1 MEEIQNRK
9 QCEIMLTDTGL
20 SGRQKHWEL
29 CIAAQADC
37 LNIFKFKQGVVL
49 ILYVVLERH
58 YNVPQ
63 SLSLER
69 PSPPCC
75 LWEADEGGGPEQ
87 YWGRNP
93 DC

>member
-37 LNIFKFKQGVVL
+37 LNIFKFKQRVVL
-49 ILYVVLERH
+49 LFVCSVET
-58 YNVPQ
+58 
-63 SLSLER
+63 SL
-69 PSPPCC
+69 
-75 LWEADEGGGPEQ
+75 
-87 YWGRNP
+87 
-93 DC
+93 

>member
-37 LNIFKFKQGVVL
+37 LNIFK
-49 ILYVVLERH
+49 
-58 YNVPQ
+58 
-63 SLSLER
+63 
-69 PSPPCC
+69 
-75 LWEADEGGGPEQ
+75 WGGFDFVCSAETSV
-87 YWGRNP
+87 
-93 DC
+93 